1 MRKILVLLL
10 MVSSYALASETGHA
24 QGDTDILQ
32 RTVNFLLFA
41 GLVWY
46 LIAEPVKNF
55 FAARSDG
62 IASELNRVQERLKET
77 VELKK
82 QALAQISEAEKFAE
96 ELAATAKVENKIL
109 NDKIMAQCE
118 KDLEVLTKQH
128 EIKKD
133 FETRSMVRDVV
144 EHVIGE
150 TLEQSTDVFDREAMA
165 SVILKKVA

>member
-10 MVSSYALASETGHA
+10 MVSSYALASEAGHA
-24 QGDTDILQ
+24 QADTDILQ

-55 FAARSDG
+55 FAARSEG

-82 QALAQISEAEKFAE
+82 EALAQISEAEKFAE
-96 ELAATAKVENKIL
+96 ELAANAKVENKIL
-109 NDKIMAQCE
+109 NDRIMEQCE
-118 KDLEVLTKQH
+118 KDLEVLVKQH
-128 EIKKD
+128 EVKKD
-133 FETRSMVRDVV
+133 FETRTMVREVV
-144 EHVIGE
+144 EQVLGE
-150 TLEQSTDVFDREAMA
+150 TLNQSADAFDREKMA